1 MTTLDVEITS
11 ATTARVT
18 APDTEV
24 VQLSAADRTA
34 LWTAIHQHSTQHA
47 HATAAPVDVTVREA
61 DKTKFVTVTPD
72 GTATAS
78 TPSGPIPTPNTPPAQ
93 PGPSTDATAPE
104 DSLPAGPVL
113 MAADP
118 LPPAATPR
126 LGRPVAPPSAGP
138 RGAVSTL
145 AAPSVPAAAREPA
158 RLGLRGRVNALL
170 GATLTPRPS
179 SREARLRQAAAALTG
194 PLPDRATVAV
204 VNVKGGVG
212 KTPLA
217 LALAA
222 TVATHRGAGSV
233 VAVDLGE
240 AGSSFADRIA
250 TPPTHEQN
258 ALSLL
263 TQLDAAA
270 DVYSGT
276 LTRYLARQPSGE
288 DALAAGADT
297 DRASG
302 YDDVDR
308 LAALLGRY
316 RELLVVDTGNSHLAD
331 RWRWAI
337 AAAHAVIV
345 PVPLRHDAAAAAQRT
360 LHTMATVR
368 SDVLTRSVV
377 VITDGPGDAPVVETA
392 AVDAFTALG
401 VPVCRMPFEPRFAAG
416 DRITLR
422 GLRRPTRDALAVLA
436 ATAVEL
442 MAPGTS

>member
-1 MTTLDVEITS
+1 M
-11 ATTARVT
+11 
-18 APDTEV
+18 
-24 VQLSAADRTA
+24 
-34 LWTAIHQHSTQHA
+34 
-47 HATAAPVDVTVREA
+47 
-61 DKTKFVTVTPD
+61 
-72 GTATAS
+72 
-78 TPSGPIPTPNTPPAQ
+78 
-93 PGPSTDATAPE
+93 
-104 DSLPAGPVL
+104 
-113 MAADP
+113 
-118 LPPAATPR
+118 
-126 LGRPVAPPSAGP
+126 
-138 RGAVSTL
+138 

-170 GATLTPRPS
+170 GATLPPRPS
-179 SREARLRQAAAALTG
+179 SREARLRQAAAVITG

-250 TPPTHEQN
+250 TPPTDEQN
-258 ALSLL
+258 TLSLL

-270 DVYSGT
+270 DVHSAT

-288 DALAAGADT
+288 DTLAAGTDT
-297 DRASG
+297 ARASS

-360 LHTMATVR
+360 LHTMAATR
-368 SDVLTRSVV
+368 SDVLTRTVV
-377 VITDGPGDAPVVETA
+377 VITDGPGDAPVVETD

-401 VPVCRMPFEPRFAAG
+401 VPVCRMPFEPRFASG

-422 GLRRPTRDALAVLA
+422 GLRRPTRDALTVLA

-442 MAPGTS
+442 MAPGRN